1 MGREARAGERRIRD
15 VAKPTDL
22 VAVNGAAAAAIAE
35 APFDAGD
42 IPDRRVSYAMLID
55 AGVEPAIADRLRH
68 AYSLVW
74 SFVWRPGS
82 DLKRRAAVVDGLLEE
97 QKAWIAASAP
107 DRGEDSEPLSIPAP
121 KTTQDST
128 PESTQAGE
136 THLTAGAIE
145 DECPRCGSALVLYAL
160 GGCTQTACDDCGYV
174 GFDTNVNPASSA
186 QTDPG

>member
-1 MGREARAGERRIRD
+1 MGREPRAGEHRIRE

-22 VAVNGAAAAAIAE
+22 VAVNGAAAAAIAD
-35 APFDAGD
+35 APFDAAD

-82 DLKRRAAVVDGLLEE
+82 DLKRRAAVVDGLLDE
-97 QKAWIAASAP
+97 QKEWIAASAP
-107 DRGEDSEPLSIPAP
+107 DLGGDDEPLSIPTP
-121 KTTQDST
+121 STTQVST
-128 PESTQAGE
+128 AAVNQASE
-136 THLTAGAIE
+136 THTTAGGIE

-160 GGCTQTACDDCGYV
+160 GGCTQTACDACGYV
-174 GFDTNVNPASSA
+174 GFETDVNPSPSA
-186 QTDPG
+186 ESEPQ

>member
-1 MGREARAGERRIRD
+1 MGREARAGERRIRE

-82 DLKRRAAVVDGLLEE
+82 DLERRAAVVDGLLDE

-107 DRGEDSEPLSIPAP
+107 GRGEETESLSIPTSAS
-121 KTTQDST
+121 TQDSN
-128 PESTQAGE
+128 PAGRQAGE
-136 THLTAGAIE
+136 THPTAGAIE

-174 GFDTNVNPASSA
+174 GFDTDVNPASSA
-186 QTDPG
+186 RTESR